1 MFPWILMPLTEK
13 DVDRIF
19 DIEQDSFLQPWP
31 RSLFLEELA
40 SEYGWGY
47 LVNRNNASEK
57 EQPVAFIFFRLF
69 AEEMHIFKI
78 AVAKAWRRHK
88 IASWLLERCF
98 EIAVENHVL
107 KVFLEVRYSNNSAI
121 ILYTKLGF
129 QIVGR
134 RPNYYSEP
142 SYRLT
147 GEDALVMM
155 RTLRRYK

>member
-1 MFPWILMPLTEK
+1 MFPWVLTPLTEE
-13 DVDRIF
+13 DIDRIL

-31 RSLFLEELA
+31 RNLFLEELT

-47 LVNRNNASEK
+47 IVNRNNTKKK
-57 EQPVAFIFFRLF
+57 ETPLAFIFFRLL

-78 AVAKAWRRHK
+78 AVAREWRRHK
-88 IASWLLERCF
+88 IASWLLEKCF
-98 EIAVENHVL
+98 EIAVENHAL

-121 ILYTKLGF
+121 ILYARLGF

-155 RTLRRYK
+155 KILRRA